1 MMLPFTM
8 AGNIRTD
15 YTLMPALTELCNT
28 GNVRQEQQPVKPV
41 NRSLVERGTREREK
55 REGSPPPP
63 LTPPPFPFPF
73 LVIFSPKQRA
83 CSQATRIEAYRF
95 LELLIRT
102 PLFNCLFNCRQLRR
116 KSVKK
121 STRLKKNTT
130 KSCDCFSNRVKAS
143 REINGSEN

>member
-15 YTLMPALTELCNT
+15 YTLMPALTELCNI
-28 GNVRQEQQPVKPV
+28 GNVRQLNSSLWNLWTGLWSSGELGRGKSVKALSP
-41 NRSLVERGTREREK
+41 T
-55 REGSPPPP
+55 PPPP
-63 LTPPPFPFPF
+63 HPPPFPFPF

-121 STRLKKNTT
+121 STRLKKKIPPKVAIVSVTVL
-130 KSCDCFSNRVKAS
+130 KPAVK
-143 REINGSEN
+143 

>member
-15 YTLMPALTELCNT
+15 YTLMPALTEPCNI
-28 GNVRQEQQPVKPV
+28 GNVRKEQQPV
-41 NRSLVERGTREREK
+41 NRPLVERGTREREK
-55 REGSPPPP
+55 RKGSPPPS
-63 LTPPPFPFPF
+63 PFPFPF
-73 LVIFSPKQRA
+73 LAIFSPKQRA
-83 CSQATRIEAYRF
+83 CSHATRIEAYRF

-143 REINGSEN
+143 RGTGS